1 MLDGQ
6 KVRKHKDR
14 LSEILEIVGLT
25 ERRKYTPREL
35 SGGQQQRVALARALV
50 SEPQVVLLDEPFSAL
65 DKNLRAHMRSEVQE
79 IQQNYAIPMVL
90 ITHDRDDREA
100 FPGATLIQFDGHG
113 TGRLDITAE

>member
-1 MLDGQ
+1 MEL
-6 KVRKHKDR
+6 
-14 LSEILEIVGLT
+14 LEKFKIADLA
-25 ERRKYTPREL
+25 KQHIQLL